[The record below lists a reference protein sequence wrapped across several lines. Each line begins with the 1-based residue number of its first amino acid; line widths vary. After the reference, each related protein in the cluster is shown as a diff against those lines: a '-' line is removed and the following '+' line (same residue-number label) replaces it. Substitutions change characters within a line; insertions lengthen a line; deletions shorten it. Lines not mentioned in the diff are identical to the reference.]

1 MLELYFVRTKVVV
14 SKSKTL
20 GLNKKY
26 GKETVHTN
34 FVENIISP
42 SSPPPKICN

>member
-1 MLELYFVRTKVVV
+1 MLQLCFVRTKVVV

-26 GKETVHTN
+26 EKKSCTQI
-34 FVENIISP
+34 FLKIFSLPSP
-42 SSPPPKICN
+42 TKKKCN